1 MRNWYGKML
10 DMKWDMLYF
19 MHLYDRLLIF
29 FLFDFIIEL
38 INIFMVMI
46 SISKIELINA
56 TENYLL
62 ISFLLESFLST
73 ELVLVYPIL
82 IWSISR
88 VIDIVWT
95 NMLYNILSSECELK
109 IVYQQSFP
117 VDRKLPILFWPKCF
131 DQVLF
136 LIYGKSRIYI

>member
-1 MRNWYGKML
+1 
-10 DMKWDMLYF
+10 

-117 VDRKLPILFWPKCF
+117 VDRKLPILF
-131 DQVLF
+131 
-136 LIYGKSRIYI
+136 